1 MPKAASPVRL
11 QRELMESAALVGARY
26 HRSAAEQ
33 IEYWAALGRQVAR
46 VLDPDSLLDVAAGL
60 TRLRLEPVA
69 APIVAPEQ
77 VFAALDADRVS
88 GTLAQTV
95 STAAFRYQACISQP
109 GQLEQIGPDGT
120 RRVGTFRDGA
130 FEPIDNEPC
139 SGSER

>member
-11 QRELMESAALVGARY
+11 QRELMESAALIGARH

-88 GTLAQTV
+88 GTLAQSV
-95 STAAFRYQACISQP
+95 SMSAFRYQACISQP
-109 GQLEQIGPDGT
+109 GHLEQIGPDGT

-139 SGSER
+139 TGSER

>member
-11 QRELMESAALVGARY
+11 QRELMESAALIGARH

-46 VLDPDSLLDVAAGL
+46 VLDPDSLLEVAAGL

-69 APIVAPEQ
+69 APIVDPGQ
-77 VFAALDADRVS
+77 VFAALEADRVS
-88 GTLAQTV
+88 GTLAQSV
-95 STAAFRYQACISQP
+95 SMAAFRYQACISQP
-109 GQLEQIGPDGT
+109 GHLEQIGPDGT

-139 SGSER
+139 TGPER